1 MSYWPS
7 SQALEAA
14 ARKWR
19 ALAERRRAHFVEL
32 YNSGRWKRYYSGE
45 QFLLRLREAIRVS
58 ERWAAIAPS
67 PPRSSSK
74 VESVA
79 SMEAAGEIEPVR
91 PAA

>member
-1 MSYWPS
+1 MSYWLS

-58 ERWAAIAPS
+58 ERWAEITPS
-67 PPRSSSK
+67 PPRSATNVQPPAQMKSAPA
-74 VESVA
+74 V
-79 SMEAAGEIEPVR
+79 EPVR
-91 PAA
+91 TAA

>member
-1 MSYWPS
+1 M
-7 SQALEAA
+7 
-14 ARKWR
+14 
-19 ALAERRRAHFVEL
+19 
-32 YNSGRWKRYYSGE
+32 
-45 QFLLRLREAIRVS
+45 RLREAIRVS